1 MQAEMLSWQRPLPV
15 GVDRAS
21 REPIS
26 LERALAEPERLAP
39 LAEMTLA
46 ERSAMVRARWAAGEW
61 ADLEICGESV
71 DVDRAMRE
79 LEAQTSLGMLLLEI
93 GEGAVE
99 MVLEDAR

>member
-1 MQAEMLSWQRPLPV
+1 MLSQQQSLPV
-15 GVDRAS
+15 GVDRTS

-26 LERALAEPERLAP
+26 LEQALAAPERLAP
-39 LAEMTLA
+39 IAEMTLA

-61 ADLEICGESV
+61 TDLDVCGESV
-71 DVDRAMRE
+71 DADRAVRE
-79 LEAQTSLGMLLLEI
+79 LEARTPLGMLLLEL